1 MFHRH
6 LPVPIAI
13 QDSIKRWTFGLYPAC
28 IKYLMS
34 AFDLPEV
41 RTISAGTK
49 KISMTK
55 ITYCDWGKSLCKY
68 TCKRTLKS

>member
-6 LPVPIAI
+6 LPVQIAF

-41 RTISAGTK
+41 RTMGIGTQK
-49 KISMTK
+49 KNNNNNSMTK
-55 ITYCDWGKSLCKY
+55 VTYCD
-68 TCKRTLKS
+68 

>member
-13 QDSIKRWTFGLYPAC
+13 QDSIKRCTFGLYPAC
-28 IKYLMS
+28 IKYHMS

-41 RTISAGTK
+41 RTISSGTK

-55 ITYCDWGKSLCKY
+55 VTYCDWGKSFY
-68 TCKRTLKS
+68 TLVCIHV